1 MNNKLVR
8 SQSLSFKSNSLIN
21 LCDAK
26 YLNILIVDDEPFNLV
41 ALEGLLGHLNI
52 DKIDKA
58 LNGRDALD
66 IIKKNTI
73 AYDMVITDN

>member
-1 MNNKLVR
+1 MKTGEMLFITANEKDEVKREGGNSISILV
-8 SQSLSFKSNSLIN
+8 
-21 LCDAK
+21 
-26 YLNILIVDDEPFNLV
+26 VDDEPFNLV

>member
-1 MNNKLVR
+1 MKNKLIR
-8 SQSLSFKSNSLIN
+8 SQSFSLNSNSLIN

-26 YLNILIVDDEPFNLV
+26 NLNILIVDDEPFNLV

-52 DKIDKA
+52 DRIDKA

-66 IIKKNTI
+66 IVKKNSI